1 MRLALKFV
9 LAFTLGNILLA
20 AVYAYLAVRRE
31 VRLFQRTASIEA
43 ESLGRAMEDMLAD
56 AWRRSGRQGVLQ
68 VVRKVNRREELNS
81 AFAGCGLTPGRAIRI
96 SPPSRPNN

>member
-31 VRLFQRTASIEA
+31 VRLFQRTASVEA

-68 VVRKVNRREELNS
+68 VVRKVNRAPRAS
-81 AFAGCGLTPGRAIRI
+81 APRSLGVV
-96 SPPSRPNN
+96 